1 MNVITNKIPM
11 KLILRMKIAY
21 SFLHVMSKLFHT
33 IILSFSDQVVPHLTL
48 KAFFS
53 NPLKK
58 TGKKAV
64 FIT

>member
-33 IILSFSDQVVPHLTL
+33 VTNFNDKRTVVINNN
-48 KAFFS
+48 A
-53 NPLKK
+53 
-58 TGKKAV
+58 GK
-64 FIT
+64 